1 VLLLLWSWGC
11 TLAALASATLS
22 NGDGPLLVG
31 VAAIVAA
38 QAAVVGGRAAGL
50 SPWAVW
56 ALALAFTAVGALGRH
71 GPSLLL
77 YLGLVAALLV
87 VADRFAVL
95 AIAFSGLSLPGAE
108 DPIAR
113 ELARARRYESRLAV
127 ASISAA
133 RSRGASRRLAHVA
146 RALIPSLRTTD
157 AIVRAIADRL
167 VVVLPGGDDE
177 IAIAVLRRALAEA
190 DGDLRIGTAT
200 FPRDGPTW
208 AALKEA
214 ARERERPWSAS
225 A

>member
-38 QAAVVGGRAAGL
+38 QAAIVAGRAARL
-50 SPWAVW
+50 TPWSVW
-56 ALALAFTAVGALGRH
+56 ALAIACAAVGALGRH
-71 GPSLLL
+71 GTALVL
-77 YLGLVAALLV
+77 YLALVAALLL
-87 VADRFAVL
+87 VADRFAAL

-113 ELARARRYESRLAV
+113 ELARARRSESRLAV
-127 ASISAA
+127 ASISAPQT
-133 RSRGASRRLAHVA
+133 RGASRRLARVA
-146 RALIPSLRTTD
+146 SALMPSLRTTD

-167 VVVLPGGDDE
+167 VVVLPGGDDQ
-177 IAIAVLRRALAEA
+177 IAVAVLRRALADV

-200 FPRDGPTW
+200 FPQDGPTW

-214 ARERERPWSAS
+214 ARARERPWSAS
-225 A
+225 S